1 MTPIVRN
8 SQIYPRIGNV
18 SAEADADFISELKR
32 TDRAR
37 YDRLIEAMR
46 KQAYKSLRN
55 PAKKACL
62 QPTDSKG
69 QILAVSAPEPISQ
82 SAEPD
87 RGLGA
92 KNPAS
97 NPTEAAQ

>member
-1 MTPIVRN
+1 MSRGVR
-8 SQIYPRIGNV
+8 SSLPVKPRIGNV
-18 SAEADADFISELKR
+18 CSEADAVFMAELKR

-46 KQAYKSLRN
+46 KQAYKSLRK
-55 PAKKACL
+55 PSL
-62 QPTDSKG
+62 QPTHSKG
-69 QILAVSAPEPISQ
+69 QNLAVCAPEPISQ

-87 RGLGA
+87 HGLGA

>member
-1 MTPIVRN
+1 MVTTN
-8 SQIYPRIGNV
+8 SLPAKPRIGNV
-18 SAEADADFISELKR
+18 SSEADAAFMAELKR

-37 YDRLIEAMR
+37 YDRLIEAMS

-55 PAKKACL
+55 PTKKARP

-69 QILAVSAPEPISQ
+69 QFLAARAPGPISQ
-82 SAEPD
+82 SPD
-87 RGLGA
+87 TNRGSGA

-97 NPTEAAQ
+97 NPAEAA